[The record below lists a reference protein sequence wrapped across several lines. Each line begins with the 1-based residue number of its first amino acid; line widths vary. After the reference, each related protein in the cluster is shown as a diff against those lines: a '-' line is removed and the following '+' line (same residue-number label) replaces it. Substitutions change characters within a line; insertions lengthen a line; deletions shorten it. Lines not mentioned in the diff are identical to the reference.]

1 MIKLKPGDKAPWFSF
16 ENQKGEVVTLDDLAG
31 KKVVLYFYPRD
42 NTPGCTSE
50 ACNLRDNYDDLIKN
64 GYYIL
69 GVSPDSAASH
79 AKFRAKHNLPFELI
93 ADPELK
99 IIKDYDVWGEKKMF
113 GKTKMGLFRTT
124 FIIDE
129 EGVIE
134 EVITKVKTKDHV
146 SQFLKV

>member
-64 GYYIL
+64 GYYVL